1 MASCS
6 ISAELRLPNHNSSGR
21 TALHRK
27 RRSLF
32 LSPDQIAG
40 IHVPEANNGHG
51 YGRAQF
57 IPACAGT
64 VLSQRCSG
72 AGLCSPSRSYKK
84 DPFLHSTPL
93 VGPLLQRPPSVYN
106 RAKNGPRPRYHDLA
120 ALTSYCSS
128 FHTTVDSSAN
138 FAISPRSVCPVATT
152 PLCDWSPP
160 VRACCRRRIS
170 LDRARL
176 RNPPPPDVNRTSMRR
191 RQFAEPPRRHAEVLA
206 SRKPHLHQD
215 RHRHRNRH
223 VGSTIMLIGEHN
235 IRRRQER

>member
-1 MASCS
+1 MLIQLANGTKYGGIVVYCTVQYMASCS

-72 AGLCSPSRSYKK
+72 TGLCSPSRSYKK

-106 RAKNGPRPRYHDLA
+106 RAKNGPRPSYHDLA

-128 FHTTVDSSAN
+128 FHTTVDSVRILPSRLDP
-138 FAISPRSVCPVATT
+138 SPRPHSVIGLLQSEHAVDVASVWIELDFETLLPQMSTVPVCVAAN
-152 PLCDWSPP
+152 SQ
-160 VRACCRRRIS
+160 S
-170 LDRARL
+170 HH
-176 RNPPPPDVNRTSMRR
+176 DVT
-191 RQFAEPPRRHAEVLA
+191 QKF
-206 SRKPHLHQD
+206 
-215 RHRHRNRH
+215 
-223 VGSTIMLIGEHN
+223 
-235 IRRRQER
+235 

>member
-93 VGPLLQRPPSVYN
+93 VGPLLQRPPSVYCTTEPKTAPDQVITTSPPSPHIAPASTQPSIAV
-106 RAKNGPRPRYHDLA
+106 RILPSRLDPSAPSPRPHSVIGLLQSEHAVDVASVWIEPDFEILLPQMSTVPVCVAANSQSHHDV
-120 ALTSYCSS
+120 TQK
-128 FHTTVDSSAN
+128 F
-138 FAISPRSVCPVATT
+138 
-152 PLCDWSPP
+152 
-160 VRACCRRRIS
+160 
-170 LDRARL
+170 
-176 RNPPPPDVNRTSMRR
+176 
-191 RQFAEPPRRHAEVLA
+191 
-206 SRKPHLHQD
+206 
-215 RHRHRNRH
+215 
-223 VGSTIMLIGEHN
+223 
-235 IRRRQER
+235 